1 MIMTYLLTVAK
12 SFIIL
17 GLLLAIFAVF
27 FTGPGSLTLFLSFG
41 QISLII
47 GIIFYLSV
55 VIRDMKDR
63 RLL

>member
-1 MIMTYLLTVAK
+1 MIMQFLLTLAK
-12 SFIIL
+12 GFIIL

-47 GIIFYLSV
+47 GIVLYLMV
-55 VIRDMKDR
+55 VIRDMKER
-63 RLL
+63 RVL

>member
-1 MIMTYLLTVAK
+1 MMQYLLTSAK
-12 SFIIL
+12 GFIIL

-41 QISLII
+41 QISIII
-47 GIIFYLSV
+47 GIVLYLGV

-63 RLL
+63 RVL

>member
-1 MIMTYLLTVAK
+1 MQYLLTFAK

-17 GLLLAIFAVF
+17 GLLLAFFAVL

-41 QISLII
+41 QIFILI
-47 GIIFYLSV
+47 GIVLYLGV

-63 RLL
+63 RVL